1 MLQCYIH
8 ISQPY
13 HIFMCAND
21 NVISH
26 LYQYRPEGQ
35 HAFHLNAMQYQ
46 VFFSVSHMGCISI
59 AFNAP
64 QCMIMEFMRSR
75 YESTNRLLEDNFF
88 HVISFSSLC
97 KCSRLAKFLM

>member
-26 LYQYRPEGQ
+26 LYQYRPEGVHS
-35 HAFHLNAMQYQ
+35 HATRVSFECDAISS
-46 VFFSVSHMGCISI
+46 FFFCLSYGLYIYRFQRATMYDYGV
-59 AFNAP
+59 
-64 QCMIMEFMRSR
+64 
-75 YESTNRLLEDNFF
+75 Y
-88 HVISFSSLC
+88 
-97 KCSRLAKFLM
+97 AKPL